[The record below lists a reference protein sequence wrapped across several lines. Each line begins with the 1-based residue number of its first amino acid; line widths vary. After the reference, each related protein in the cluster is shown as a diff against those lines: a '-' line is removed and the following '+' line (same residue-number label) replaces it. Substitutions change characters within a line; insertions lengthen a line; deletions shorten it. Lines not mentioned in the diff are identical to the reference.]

1 LADWTNQSER
11 GVEMSARPLVA
22 GRHGHSWLRAGAVAA
37 CVAVFSPL
45 LCGRASAQLIA
56 IKTVPV
62 AEGDQF
68 AFFPSANL
76 GMAGV
81 SIALNDTL
89 LDPFSNPAKAS
100 RIRGTHFFGSPTFY
114 SVSSDAGSG
123 RTLPL
128 GAFTQRGSFY
138 SGVVLALQEVS
149 AAQRDPFAPPPIGTF
164 DVLTPGVAPPPQ
176 FPSTPRTRTN
186 QYAVAMVGRVIPEA
200 KLSLAASAFWS
211 GLSAVDGVDLLYAG
225 SQSIRQFGQS
235 LDFRVGVLKEL
246 AGRQSLEAVVVHNR
260 FAMTHDVTYVDF
272 FWDPTL
278 RQTLP
283 RPRMEHNPDRT
294 NTWGLHLQ
302 YQRPLADSGARMGAI
317 VTANRMSHPKIP
329 NYEIMAI
336 PRDPGYSSAFNVGVG
351 FSNSKGPLTFGI
363 DAILEPIWSHTWA
376 DAEAA
381 VATDNGGTIPAGGKT
396 IENRFRFEN
405 GVLRAGLS
413 RDFKLDMPESSARMQ
428 FGVQLR
434 SIGYH
439 LEQYSHI
446 LAAARS
452 QDERWTEW
460 TYAWGTSVRLPDL
473 ELHYRL
479 RMTSG
484 TGRPGVAG
492 NAFVNGGTFADA
504 GGRNFI
510 VAPSGALTLDPVR
523 VTTHQISVSLP
534 LR

>member
-1 LADWTNQSER
+1 
-11 GVEMSARPLVA
+11 MSAGPLVA
-22 GRHGHSWLRAGAVAA
+22 GRHGRSWLRAGATTA
-37 CVAVFSPL
+37 CVAMFSSL
-45 LCGRASAQLIA
+45 VCGTAAAQLIP

-68 AFFPSANL
+68 GFFPSANL

-89 LDPFSNPAKAS
+89 LDPFSNPAKAA
-100 RIRGTHFFGSPTFY
+100 RLRGTHFFGAPSFY
-114 SVSSDAGSG
+114 SVSSNAGSG

-128 GAFTQRGSFY
+128 GGFTQRGSFY
-138 SGVVLALQEVS
+138 SGIVLALQEVS
-149 AAQRDPFAPPPIGTF
+149 AARRDQFGPPI
-164 DVLTPGVAPPPQ
+164 LVADPAIGFVSPPQ

-186 QYAVAMVGRVIPEA
+186 QYAVAMLGRVIPEA
-200 KLSLAASAFWS
+200 KLSLAASVFWS
-211 GLSAVDGVDLLYAG
+211 GLTAVDGVDLLYAG
-225 SQSIRQFGQS
+225 SQNIEQFGQS
-235 LDFRVGVLKEL
+235 LDFRVGMLKEF
-246 AGRQSLEAVVVHNR
+246 AGEQSLEAVVLHNR

-272 FWDPTL
+272 FWDPNV
-278 RQTLP
+278 RQTLA
-283 RPRMEHNPDRT
+283 RPRFEHNPDRT
-294 NTWGLHLQ
+294 NAWGLHLQ
-302 YQRPLADSGARMGAI
+302 YQRPLADSGRRFGAI

-336 PRDPGYSSAFNVGVG
+336 PRDPGYSTAFNFGVG
-351 FSNSKGPLTFGI
+351 LSQTDGPLTFGI
-363 DAILEPIWSHTWA
+363 DAIVEPIWSHTWA

-381 VATDNGGTIPAGGKT
+381 VPTNGGGTIPAGGRT
-396 IENRFRFEN
+396 IENRFRFAN

-413 RDFKLDMPESSARMQ
+413 REFELEMPESSARMQ

-434 SIGYH
+434 SINYH
-439 LEQYSHI
+439 LAQFSHV
-446 LAAARS
+446 LNSGRS
-452 QDERWTEW
+452 QNENWAEW
-460 TYAWGTSVRLPDL
+460 TYAWGTSVSLP
-473 ELHYRL
+473 EVEIHYRL

-492 NAFVNGGTFADA
+492 PGFAGAPTLDA
-504 GGRNFI
+504 VGGRNFI

>member
-1 LADWTNQSER
+1 
-11 GVEMSARPLVA
+11 MSARPLVA
-22 GRHGHSWLRAGAVAA
+22 GRSGRSWLRAGATAT
-37 CVAVFSPL
+37 CVAVFSLL
-45 LCGRASAQLIA
+45 LCGTAAAQLIS

-89 LDPFSNPAKAS
+89 LDPFSNPAKAA
-100 RIRGTHFFGSPTFY
+100 RLRGTYFFGSPSFY
-114 SVSSDAGSG
+114 SVSSNAGSG

-128 GAFTQRGSFY
+128 GGFTQRGSSYAGFA
-138 SGVVLALQEVS
+138 LALQEVS
-149 AAQRDPFAPPPIGTF
+149 GPRRGQFAPPPIVGFVDDRGRPT
-164 DVLTPGVAPPPQ
+164 VAE
-176 FPSTPRTRTN
+176 FPTTPRTRTN
-186 QYAVAMVGRVIPEA
+186 QYAVAMLGRAIPERGM
-200 KLSLAASAFWS
+200 SLAASVFWS
-211 GLSAVDGVDLLYAG
+211 GLSAIDGVDLLYAG
-225 SQSIRQFGQS
+225 SQNIKQFGQS
-235 LDFRVGVLKEL
+235 LDFRVGMLKEF
-246 AGRQSLEAVVVHNR
+246 AGDRSLEAVVVHNR

-283 RPRMEHNPDRT
+283 RPRFEHNPDRT

-302 YQRPLADSGARMGAI
+302 YQRPLSDSGRRIGAI

-336 PRDPGYSSAFNVGVG
+336 PRDPGYSTAFNVGVG
-351 FSNSKGPLTFGI
+351 LSETEGPLTFGI

-376 DAEAA
+376 DAEAP
-381 VATDNGGTIPAGGKT
+381 VATNGGGTIPAGGRT
-396 IENRFRFEN
+396 IENRFRFAN

-413 RDFKLDMPESSARMQ
+413 REFELDMPESSARMQ

-434 SIGYH
+434 SINYD
-439 LEQYSHI
+439 LDQYSHV
-446 LAAARS
+446 LAAGREQTEA
-452 QDERWTEW
+452 WTEW
-460 TYAWGTSVRLPDL
+460 TYAWGTSVRLPDV
-473 ELHYRL
+473 EIHYRL

-492 NAFVNGGTFADA
+492 NGFVNGPTSLDAA
-504 GGRNFI
+504 GGRNFL

>member
-1 LADWTNQSER
+1 VTLFRGEWFSGLDKRFQR
-11 GVEMSARPLVA
+11 GVEMSARALA
-22 GRHGHSWLRAGAVAA
+22 TAA
-37 CVAVFSPL
+37 CVAVSSHL
-45 LCGRASAQLIA
+45 ACGTAAAQLIP

-68 AFFPSANL
+68 AFLPSANL

-89 LDPFSNPAKAS
+89 LDPFSNPAKAA
-100 RIRGTHFFGSPTFY
+100 RLRGTHFFGSPSFY
-114 SVSSDAGSG
+114 SVSSNAGSG

-128 GAFTQRGSFY
+128 GGFTQRGSFY
-138 SGVVLALQEVS
+138 SGIVLALQEVS
-149 AAQRDPFAPPPIGTF
+149 APQRDGFGPPVIVNFPEQ
-164 DVLTPGVAPPPQ
+164 PGVPTQQ

-186 QYAVAMVGRVIPEA
+186 QYAIAMLGRVIPEA

-211 GLSAVDGVDLLYAG
+211 GLSAIDGVDLLYAG
-225 SQSIRQFGQS
+225 SQNIKQFGQS
-235 LDFRVGVLKEL
+235 LDFRVGMLKEF
-246 AGRQSLEAVVVHNR
+246 AGDQSLEAVVLHNR

-278 RQTLP
+278 RATLP
-283 RPRMEHNPDRT
+283 RPRFEHNPDRT

-302 YQRPLADSGARMGAI
+302 YQRPLADSGRRIGAI

-336 PRDPGYSSAFNVGVG
+336 PRDPGYSTAFNVGVG
-351 FSNSKGPLTFGI
+351 LSETEGPLTFGI
-363 DAILEPIWSHTWA
+363 DAIIEPIWSHTWA

-381 VATDNGGTIPAGGKT
+381 VATSGGGTIPAGGRT
-396 IENRFRFEN
+396 IENRFRFAN

-413 RDFKLDMPESSARMQ
+413 REFKLEMPESSARMQ

-434 SIGYH
+434 SINYD
-439 LEQYSHI
+439 LDQYSHL
-446 LAAARS
+446 LAAGRKQS
-452 QDERWTEW
+452 EGWTEW
-460 TYAWGTSVRLPDL
+460 TYAWGTSVRLPDV
-473 ELHYRL
+473 EIHYRL
-479 RMTSG
+479 RLTSG

-492 NAFVNGGTFADA
+492 PGFPTSATLDA
-504 GGRNFI
+504 VGGRNFI

>member
-1 LADWTNQSER
+1 
-11 GVEMSARPLVA
+11 MSAHPLVA
-22 GRHGHSWLRAGAVAA
+22 GRHGRSWLHAGVTAV

-45 LCGRASAQLIA
+45 VCGTAAAQLIPV
-56 IKTVPV
+56 KTVPV

-68 AFFPSANL
+68 GFFPSANL

-100 RIRGTHFFGSPTFY
+100 RLRGTHFFGSPSFY
-114 SVSSDAGSG
+114 SVSSNAGSG

-128 GAFTQRGSFY
+128 GGFAQRGSFY
-138 SGVVLALQEVS
+138 SGIVLALQEVS
-149 AAQRDPFAPPPIGTF
+149 AARRDGFGGPIIF
-164 DVLTPGVAPPPQ
+164 DANSTIGRPQQ

-186 QYAVAMVGRVIPEA
+186 QYALAMVGRAIPQA

-225 SQSIRQFGQS
+225 SQNIKQFGQS
-235 LDFRVGVLKEL
+235 LDFRVGMVKEF
-246 AGRQSLEAVVVHNR
+246 AGDQSLEAVLVHNR

-283 RPRMEHNPDRT
+283 RPRLEHNPDRT
-294 NTWGLHLQ
+294 NTWGLHFQ
-302 YQRPLADSGARMGAI
+302 YQRPLSDSGARIGAI

-336 PRDPGYSSAFNVGVG
+336 PRDPGYSSAFNFGVG
-351 FSNSKGPLTFGI
+351 LSDSNGPVTFGI
-363 DAILEPIWSHTWA
+363 DAIVEPIWSHTWA
-376 DAEAA
+376 DAEGP
-381 VATDNGGTIPAGGKT
+381 VPTNGGGTIPAGAKT
-396 IENRFRFEN
+396 IENRFRFAN
-405 GVLRAGLS
+405 GVVRAGLS
-413 RDFKLDMPESSARMQ
+413 REFKLDMPGSSALMQ
-428 FGVQLR
+428 FGIQLR
-434 SIGYH
+434 SINYH
-439 LEQYSHI
+439 LDQYSHV
-446 LAAARS
+446 LAAGRE
-452 QDERWTEW
+452 QREGWREW
-460 TYAWGTSVRLPDL
+460 TYAWGTSVRLPEVDI
-473 ELHYRL
+473 HYRL

-484 TGRPGVAG
+484 TGRPGVDPLG
-492 NAFVNGGTFADA
+492 GGFVGAPTLDA
-504 GGRNFI
+504 LSGRNFI